1 MYVPVSEVVTYTLF
15 PTQPQRREELTICNV
30 LFCLLVMWIHILSE
44 AVDGYDRSSV
54 LYFLAVG
61 LWRLSSFVVQGFFFL
76 AGTKLFLH
84 GGKQSTLTF
93 TKKRLW
99 RVVLPYVVVFCLF
112 AVYLTLTG
120 AVSLTPGTFVRQLF
134 TGKLCGHF
142 YYVILMV
149 QFDLLRPLWKRI
161 VQKTEP
167 ILGCITALLLMIL
180 CKIYL
185 PGVITM
191 LTGEPF
197 EDNGL
202 LFTSYLFYYVAGV
215 YCGRSYDRFR
225 GALDRY
231 RTSIVTTW
239 CLLGVLNWVFMWTSS
254 TGRYFAPWLEVFH
267 ILYCLYAILGCLS
280 LAYLWREKP
289 LFRKKWFRCWDRY
302 SYQIYL
308 LHPLL
313 LFFCGDL
320 CGVLGITSISLRLG
334 IRCAAVAAALCIL
347 GKLPGKL
354 PSKLPTLPKRTK

>member
-1 MYVPVSEVVTYTLF
+1 MLIRQEIVTYTIY
-15 PTQPQRREELTICNV
+15 PGKERREELTICNV
-30 LFCLLVMWIHILSE
+30 LFCLLVMGIHVLAE
-44 AVDGYDRSSV
+44 AVDGYDRGSV
-54 LYFLAVG
+54 HYFCTVG

-84 GGKQSTLTF
+84 GGKQPVLSF
-93 TKKRLW
+93 YKKRLR
-99 RVVLPYVVVFCLF
+99 RVVLPYVLVFCLF
-112 AVYLTLTG
+112 AVYLSLTG
-120 AVSLTPGTFVRQLF
+120 AVSLTPLTFVQNLL

-149 QFDLLRPLWKRI
+149 QFDLLMPLWKKL

-167 ILGCITALLLMIL
+167 ILGCLTALLIMIL

-185 PGVITM
+185 PGVITA

-197 EDNGL
+197 EYNSI

-215 YCGRSYDRFR
+215 YCGRNYDLLR

-231 RTSIVTTW
+231 RGSIVSTW
-239 CLLGVLNWVFMWTSS
+239 CLLGVINWIIYWTSS
-254 TGRYFAPWLEVFH
+254 TGIYYAPWLEIFH

-280 LAYLWREKP
+280 LAYLWREKSAFQKP
-289 LFRKKWFRCWDRY
+289 WFRQVNKY

-313 LFFCGDL
+313 LL
-320 CGVLGITSISLRLG
+320 LSNQVCGVVGITSLTLRLL
-334 IRCAAVAAALCIL
+334 IRCVAVAMMLFCVEKIPE
-347 GKLPGKL
+347 KK
-354 PSKLPTLPKRTK
+354 KPKKR